1 MKIKVTVF
9 ARLKDFF
16 EPEFSVELPQ
26 GASVGGAIQALSD
39 LRPAAAEVLAA
50 SRAAIQDAFVPTA
63 HVLEEGAE
71 LFLLPP
77 SSGG

>member
-1 MKIKVTVF
+1 MKIRVTVF

-16 EPEFSVELPQ
+16 EPEFFVELPA
-26 GASVGGAIQALSD
+26 GSTVATAIAALGER
-39 LRPAAAEVLAA
+39 RPPARDVLAA
-50 SRAAIQDAFVPTA
+50 SRAALDETFVPPQ
-63 HVLEEGAE
+63 HILNDGAE

>member
-1 MKIKVTVF
+1 MKINVTVF

-16 EPEFSVELPQ
+16 DAQFSVELPE
-26 GASVGGAIQALSD
+26 GSSVAGAIEELTRM
-39 LRPAAAEVLAA
+39 RPPAAEVLAA
-50 SRAAIQDAFVPTA
+50 SRAAIQDTFVPPA
-63 HVLEEGAE
+63 QLLEEGTE

>member
-16 EPEFSVELPQ
+16 EPEFSVELTD
-26 GASVGGAIQALSD
+26 GASVAGAIETLSAM
-39 LRPAAAEVLAA
+39 RPAAAEVLAA
-50 SRAAIQDAFVPTA
+50 SRAALQDSFVPSG
-63 HVLEEGAE
+63 HVLEDGME